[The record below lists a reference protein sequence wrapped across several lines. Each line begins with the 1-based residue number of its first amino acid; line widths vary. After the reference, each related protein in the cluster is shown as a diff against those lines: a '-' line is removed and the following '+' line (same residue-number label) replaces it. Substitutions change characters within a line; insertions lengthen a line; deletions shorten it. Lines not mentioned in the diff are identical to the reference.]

1 MKYRFFYISLI
12 LICLGPVLAFS
23 QNCVTDP
30 PVSPVLTTVSVQ
42 PETGYTGFT
51 WNLSPSPG
59 IAGYIL
65 YSYKNGDGMA
75 LDTIWD
81 PFAISYTLR
90 DNSSK
95 YLSVSYVVAAVRKPR
110 CTSILSN
117 ALNSIFE
124 VASIDTCTRK
134 IKISWNKYP
143 STPVKVTGYTI
154 LLSVNGSGYTDAA
167 NVGIT
172 DTSFFLND
180 FSLNAQYCFV
190 VRANLEG
197 GKSSTSNKTCLS
209 TKMQRPPEWINAD
222 QATINSDGKIALSF
236 SIDPLSEIKHFSLER
251 RNGSSGVFH
260 EISQPASS
268 NGSVNYIDNHAKT
281 DSIYNYRLSALNSC
295 NLPVVV
301 SNTESNLVLS
311 LKNNNSN
318 IILSW
323 NAYKEWLGVISSY
336 KLFVNTGNGFEEKV
350 VIAAND
356 TTYSQDYHQLMYEV
370 TGNEVCFYISASES
384 SNPHGISG
392 VSISPKICTN
402 PTEIITVPNVFTP
415 NNDLKN
421 DHFRPVLSFTPLD
434 YHLIISDRRGNVLF
448 ETKDN
453 LAEWDGTKNGSPL
466 PEGVCLWFLKL
477 TTPSGKVIT
486 KTGTI
491 TIVSK

>member
-1 MKYRFFYISLI
+1 MKYRLFYIILI
-12 LICLGPVLAFS
+12 LISLAPAAAFS
-23 QNCVTDP
+23 QNCVTEP
-30 PVSPVLTTVSVQ
+30 PLSPVLTSVSVQ

-117 ALNSIFE
+117 DLNSIFE
-124 VASIDTCTRK
+124 IASIDTCTRK
-134 IKISWNKYP
+134 IKISWNKY
-143 STPVKVTGYTI
+143 SSVPVKVTGYTI
-154 LLSVNGSGYTDAA
+154 LLSVNGAGYTEAA

-172 DTSFFLND
+172 DSSFVLND

-197 GKSSTSNKTCLS
+197 GKFSTSNKTCIS

-222 QATINSDGKIALSF
+222 QATINPDGKIALSF
-236 SIDPLSEIKHFSLER
+236 TIDPLSEIKHFSLER
-251 RNGSSGVFH
+251 RSGSSGVFQ
-260 EISQPASS
+260 EISQPAFAD
-268 NGSVNYIDNHAKT
+268 GSVYYIDNLAKP
-281 DSIYNYRLSALNSC
+281 DSINYYRLSALNSC
-295 NLPVVV
+295 NLPVIV

-311 LKNNNSN
+311 LKNNGSN
-318 IILSW
+318 IDLSW

-336 KLFVNTGNGFEEKV
+336 KLFVDTGNGFEEKM
-350 VIAAND
+350 VISSND

-370 TGNEVCFYISASES
+370 TAKEVCFYVVASEAF
-384 SNPHGISG
+384 NPHGISG
-392 VSISPKICTN
+392 VSISSKICTN

-421 DHFRPVLSFTPLD
+421 DHFRPVLSFTPID
-434 YHLIISDRRGNVLF
+434 YHLIISDRRGNVIF

-453 LAEWDGTKNGSPL
+453 LAEWDGTKNGALL
-466 PEGVCLWFLKL
+466 PQGVCLWFLKL

-491 TIVSK
+491 TILSK